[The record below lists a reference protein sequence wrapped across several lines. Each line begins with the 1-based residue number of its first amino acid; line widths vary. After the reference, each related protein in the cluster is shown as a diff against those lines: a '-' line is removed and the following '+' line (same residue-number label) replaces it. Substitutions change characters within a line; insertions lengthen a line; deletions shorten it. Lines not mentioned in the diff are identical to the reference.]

1 MTAQDTRCSA
11 KKLRGETFVY
21 ALKTVKGEYV
31 SGIIGLLAIDDKPV
45 RVLITYPTFER
56 AKQASEV
63 RLSVL
68 GEYTTVVEVV
78 EGPLPGIQHELV
90 EVGEE

>member
-1 MTAQDTRCSA
+1 M
-11 KKLRGETFVY
+11 Y

-31 SGIIGLLAIDDKPV
+31 SASLGLLAVSDKPV
-45 RVLITYPTFER
+45 RVLVTYLTPER

-68 GEYTTVVEVV
+68 GEYTTVVEVL
-78 EGPLPGIQHELV
+78 EGPLPGIQHDLV
-90 EVGEE
+90 EVK